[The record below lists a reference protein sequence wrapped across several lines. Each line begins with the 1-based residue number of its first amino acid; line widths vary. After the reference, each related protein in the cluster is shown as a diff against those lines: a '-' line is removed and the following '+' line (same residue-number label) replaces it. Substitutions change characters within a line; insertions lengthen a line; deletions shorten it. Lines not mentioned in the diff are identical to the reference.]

1 MLDRSK
7 AALQRALVAGRLT
20 VADFKRKHSFLP
32 SDNRAAAHEIQEA
45 VHSSCIRSS
54 DGNGGGQGAVT
65 PPPGQQTQTITAVVD
80 FIKNL
85 IASNGENTDPID
97 INALT
102 LAADDN
108 AEPAAVE

>member
-1 MLDRSK
+1 MFKLTTKLMAGS
-7 AALQRALVAGRLT
+7 ALCAVLLAGCGGGG
-20 VADFKRKHSFLP
+20 D
-32 SDNRAAAHEIQEA
+32 D
-45 VHSSCIRSS
+45 
-54 DGNGGGQGAVT
+54 NGGSQGAVT
-65 PPPGQQTQTITAVVD
+65 PPPGQQTITSVVD

-97 INALT
+97 INSLT

>member
-1 MLDRSK
+1 MFKLNTK
-7 AALQRALVAGRLT
+7 LMAGGALCAVLLAG
-20 VADFKRKHSFLP
+20 
-32 SDNRAAAHEIQEA
+32 
-45 VHSSCIRSS
+45 CGGGGSS